1 MKILIY
7 ISLLI
12 IQEFQATLSFL
23 SEVDSAT
30 VTFITAKNS
39 HSLHHHSM

>member
-1 MKILIY
+1 MKIEIY

-23 SEVDSAT
+23 SEVDSTT
-30 VTFITAKNS
+30 VTLTIAKNS